1 MKLCSS
7 PTLSHTRAP
16 AVTLQ
21 AIAALWT
28 LLSDGVHGRRPTCV
42 RPLVLCPASLVA
54 NWGKELEFWCV
65 RGGGTHGR
73 SPQRA
78 YVLLQQHRQVAR

>member
-1 MKLCSS
+1 METHT
-7 PTLSHTRAP
+7 PTPMHMHTHMHM
-16 AVTLQ
+16 Q

-54 NWGKELEFWCV
+54 NWGKELEFW
-65 RGGGTHGR
+65 
-73 SPQRA
+73 
-78 YVLLQQHRQVAR
+78 